1 MSVFNYNYYKNLK
14 RPITYIGTPRKHIIG
29 TIKSYELQ
37 TDLYANA
44 INSGSFKVY
53 RYENEQEISN
63 YNWVKVGMYVLLY
76 GVDWFVISE
85 VQIVNEG
92 TNEYKEV
99 VFKSLEHE
107 LTFRNI
113 TSLGSLGTDSDN
125 QGGLDMYCL
134 YSKTDT
140 EHSIL
145 HMVVQKNPDW
155 WIKYVDPAITSEYRS
170 FNIDSIGTYEL
181 LTDNCASTFDC
192 IFSFDSSDKS
202 ISAYTLDHMGKDTG
216 IILNYRNFIKEVNQK
231 TDDSNLKTV
240 LHVSGGNDS
249 RVNKP
254 IGIIDVNIS
263 GSDQI
268 YDFSYYLHMM
278 SQELQDGLKRYNNKC
293 KENETAYQNGL
304 VRLQI
309 LYNELYALN
318 NKAPSTPGST
328 NWSEYG
334 LKELQSKEQEYW
346 NLMSVNLN
354 HKDPTQ
360 LNYYNQYNKLH
371 QAVEAE
377 IVVRKN
383 QITNKEAEIKKCKE
397 MIQSLVVKLDKFL
410 GEELYREL
418 SAYVKEDTLTDDS
431 FVVTSIMT
439 DEEILKMQKSLLE
452 HAQKE
457 LKKVCYPKIESEI
470 DLINFTVDYDYKVF
484 TDALEMFNIFHIRL
498 ENHDTISD
506 VRLLKLH
513 INWDDPTDFT
523 ATFSNQNNLD
533 ESWGFLEE
541 IKNQANGTAN
551 KIEFASGAW
560 RENSQSSKEFKD
572 FMNNVFVAANHQIQ
586 NANNEEITIG
596 ESGIRLKHWLQNE
609 GRYDPC
615 QAWIVHNTLC
625 FTTDNWNTVSLALG
639 HIKVGNDYF
648 YGLAAD
654 AILGRILLSEQLY
667 ISNSSG
673 TYTVDKNGMIA
684 KNGSY
689 QVKINPNTPSDIFS
703 ISIDN
708 KKLLYVDANN
718 KKLKFEGDIESKS
731 GHIASFVI
739 SEKTL
744 VSGNVG
750 MSSDTTRGAK
760 AFWAGHTTPSS
771 APFWVDNT
779 GKLHASNIEV
789 TGGSIKVG
797 NNFVVDN
804 QGNMTAKNGKFTG
817 TISGSSITG
826 SSINIGDK
834 FIVDNQGNMIAKS
847 GTFSGKITGSTIN
860 IGNKFIVDQNGNLT
874 AKSGTFSGTV
884 EGGFIDGGSIS
895 IGNGIFEVD
904 SDGSITM
911 GDFLISADGTNV
923 FKSKNNE
930 FRIELTKNLGDN
942 KFYSSIYMDTIHGE
956 LKITNGQ
963 IIGAYMIEA
972 DYINADISNKY
983 SYFYDI
989 YLGKSWW
996 EGWSITQT
1004 VEDLWEQVQS
1014 LSDKRVKDNINQIS
1028 SSEALDFILSSNP
1041 ITFQYKTNG
1050 KWSTGFVAQEV
1061 DNLQDKLGIY
1071 YPLVGTDKKTGYYN
1085 IKYRNY
1091 IPLLVAAIQNL
1102 QDQINEL
1109 KKSST

>member
-383 QITNKEAEIKKCKE
+383 QITTKEQEIKKCKE
-397 MIQSLVVKLDKFL
+397 TIQSLVVKLDKFL
-410 GEELYREL
+410 GEELYKEL

-439 DEEILKMQKSLLE
+439 DEEVLKMQKSLLE

-457 LKKVCYPKIESEI
+457 LRKVCYPKIESEI
-470 DLINFTVDYDYKVF
+470 DLINFTVNYDYKIF

-586 NANNEEITIG
+586 NATNEEITIG
-596 ESGIRLKHWLQNE
+596 ESGIRLKHWIQNE

-615 QAWIVHNTLC
+615 QAWMVHNTLC

-639 HIKVGNDYF
+639 HIKIGNDYF

-708 KKLLYVDANN
+708 KKLLYVDANS

-744 VSGNVG
+744 VSGNIG
-750 MSSDTTRGAK
+750 MSSDTTKGAK
-760 AFWAGHTTPSS
+760 SFWAGHATPSS

-797 NNFVVDN
+797 NNFIVDN

-817 TISGSSITG
+817 NISGSSITG
-826 SSINIGDK
+826 GSISGSEISGGKVTGAIITNGK
-834 FIVDNQGNMIAKS
+834 NFNVDAQGNMIAKN
-847 GTFSGKITGSTIN
+847 GTFTGKIDGSKILGGSIEVGCFYADSDTIYLGEFEIFNTNRGIFQSKDEVTGMSCRPEESGEMFLWAGYGEQDAASNTPALFLVN
-860 IGNKFIVDQNGNLT
+860 TGQVRCGAKLWADGIVDTKRWKGKSLTTILDTLWDKVYNG
-874 AKSGTFSGTV
+874 SGGGSGCNCDSYSCSGDAC
-884 EGGFIDGGSIS
+884 GGGDECGAAYTGGCSSDGSSSCSRDGGSS
-895 IGNGIFEVD
+895 CSGD
-904 SDGSITM
+904 CKCDGFFDVPGCGKIESCT
-911 GDFLISADGTNV
+911 TN
-923 FKSKNNE
+923 S
-930 FRIELTKNLGDN
+930 
-942 KFYSSIYMDTIHGE
+942 
-956 LKITNGQ
+956 
-963 IIGAYMIEA
+963 
-972 DYINADISNKY
+972 
-983 SYFYDI
+983 
-989 YLGKSWW
+989 
-996 EGWSITQT
+996 
-1004 VEDLWEQVQS
+1004 
-1014 LSDKRVKDNINQIS
+1014 
-1028 SSEALDFILSSNP
+1028 
-1041 ITFQYKTNG
+1041 
-1050 KWSTGFVAQEV
+1050 
-1061 DNLQDKLGIY
+1061 
-1071 YPLVGTDKKTGYYN
+1071 
-1085 IKYRNY
+1085 
-1091 IPLLVAAIQNL
+1091 
-1102 QDQINEL
+1102 
-1109 KKSST
+1109 

>member
-1 MSVFNYNYYKNLK
+1 MKEN
-14 RPITYIGTPRKHIIG
+14 I
-29 TIKSYELQ
+29 SYEESL
-37 TDLYANA
+37 DILNA
-44 INSGSFKVY
+44 LNVQEKG
-53 RYENEQEISN
+53 YENVFFGDCLN
-63 YNWVKVGMYVLLY
+63 RVLAQ
-76 GVDWFVISE
+76 D
-85 VQIVNEG
+85 
-92 TNEYKEV
+92 
-99 VFKSLEHE
+99 
-107 LTFRNI
+107 
-113 TSLGSLGTDSDN
+113 
-125 QGGLDMYCL
+125 
-134 YSKTDT
+134 
-140 EHSIL
+140 IL
-145 HMVVQKNPDW
+145 
-155 WIKYVDPAITSEYRS
+155 A
-170 FNIDSIGTYEL
+170 
-181 LTDNCASTFDC
+181 
-192 IFSFDSSDKS
+192 
-202 ISAYTLDHMGKDTG
+202 
-216 IILNYRNFIKEVNQK
+216 
-231 TDDSNLKTV
+231 
-240 LHVSGGNDS
+240 
-249 RVNKP
+249 
-254 IGIIDVNIS
+254 
-263 GSDQI
+263 
-268 YDFSYYLHMM
+268 
-278 SQELQDGLKRYNNKC
+278 
-293 KENETAYQNGL
+293 KENMPSHPTSAMDG
-304 VRLQI
+304 
-309 LYNELYALN
+309 YAFH
-318 NKAPSTPGST
+318 S
-328 NWSEYG
+328 
-334 LKELQSKEQEYW
+334 
-346 NLMSVNLN
+346 
-354 HKDPTQ
+354 
-360 LNYYNQYNKLH
+360 
-371 QAVEAE
+371 
-377 IVVRKN
+377 
-383 QITNKEAEIKKCKE
+383 
-397 MIQSLVVKLDKFL
+397 
-410 GEELYREL
+410 
-418 SAYVKEDTLTDDS
+418 DD
-431 FVVTSIMT
+431 
-439 DEEILKMQKSLLE
+439 
-452 HAQKE
+452 
-457 LKKVCYPKIESEI
+457 
-470 DLINFTVDYDYKVF
+470 
-484 TDALEMFNIFHIRL
+484 LEMFNIFHIRL

-996 EGWSITQT
+996 DGWSITQT